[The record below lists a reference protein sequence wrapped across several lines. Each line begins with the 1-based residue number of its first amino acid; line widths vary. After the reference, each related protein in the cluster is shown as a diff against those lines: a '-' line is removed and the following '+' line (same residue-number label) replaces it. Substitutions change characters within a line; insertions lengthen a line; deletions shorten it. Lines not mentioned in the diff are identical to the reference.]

1 MRAKSF
7 LYHSPD
13 VDPRS
18 FEVRSDC
25 SNKFEAGL
33 ALAPQHDAEHAW
45 LHMANPQGRNPW
57 KVGDIVMKRDR
68 PGEVVRQPF
77 AHPRPS
83 PSPHLYSRTRQN
95 NASSCVRSIP
105 PGKRGSAASMSPP
118 CGLMPRQPEKERAR
132 DRDSAESM
140 ACNSAAPK
148 EFRAVSFNKATK
160 LHPQVAGTTRRV
172 LNAEGINSCPRPASR
187 NEVGAKRHE

>member
-7 LYHSPD
+7 LYPSPD
-13 VDPRS
+13 VDPPS

-68 PGEVVRQPF
+68 PGEVVRQPV

-95 NASSCVRSIP
+95 KASSCVRSIP
-105 PGKRGSAASMSPP
+105 PGKRGNAASMPPP
-118 CGLMPRQPEKERAR
+118 CGLMPRQPEKEQTR
-132 DRDSAESM
+132 E
-140 ACNSAAPK
+140 
-148 EFRAVSFNKATK
+148 
-160 LHPQVAGTTRRV
+160 GTLQNPWLSTAQHLRSSEQSHSTRQRSY
-172 LNAEGINSCPRPASR
+172 IPRQQGLLG
-187 NEVGAKRHE
+187 VC